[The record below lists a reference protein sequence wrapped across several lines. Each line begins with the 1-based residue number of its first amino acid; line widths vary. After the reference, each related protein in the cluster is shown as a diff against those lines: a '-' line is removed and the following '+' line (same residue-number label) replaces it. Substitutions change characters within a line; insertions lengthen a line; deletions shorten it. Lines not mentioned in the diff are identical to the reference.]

1 MTTGSG
7 ALMPQ
12 RVVCGVPFAQA
23 LSEQMQAWSA
33 RRVVLATTR
42 SLQGEGGL
50 AARVEQTL
58 GDACQT
64 IVGGL
69 RAHAPREDI
78 VRLARALAD
87 CEADALVAVG
97 GGSVTS
103 IAKIA
108 RLALANGV
116 QDEEGLDRLLNRDG
130 LAAPVPR
137 CVMLPTTLSAG
148 EYTDLAGMTDTRAH
162 RKQAVQH
169 ERLAPDTVILDPAL
183 LRDTPRTLLLGTAI
197 RALDHIV
204 ETWCSTGATALS
216 DATSLH
222 ALNLM
227 LRGLQD
233 DDLLTC
239 QQGARLSIQGI
250 ASGVPQGASHGIG
263 HALGGVAGVGHGDTS
278 CIMLPHVLRF
288 NAPVNAARQREL
300 AQRWPGGKG
309 RALDDLVRSLV
320 ADLGLPQALRQ
331 TGMDAGLL
339 PQVARESMAS
349 LWVKANPRRIADEA
363 QILAMLRQ
371 AW

>member
-1 MTTGSG
+1 MN
-7 ALMPQ
+7 PQ
-12 RVVCGVPFAQA
+12 RVVCEVPFTQA
-23 LSEQMQAWSA
+23 LLAQMQEWSA

-42 SLQGEGGL
+42 SLQAPGGL
-50 AARVEQTL
+50 ASQVEQAL
-58 GDACQT
+58 GSACQAV
-64 IVGGL
+64 VGGL
-69 RAHAPREDI
+69 RAHAPRQDI
-78 VRLARALAD
+78 MRLVRALAD
-87 CEADALVAVG
+87 CEADAVVGLG

-103 IAKIA
+103 VVKIA

-116 QDEEGLDRLLNRDG
+116 QSEDGLDRLLSHDA
-130 LAAPVPR
+130 LAAPAPR

-148 EYTDLAGMTDTRAH
+148 EYTDLAGMTDLRVH

-169 ERLAPDTVILDPAL
+169 DGLAPETVILDPAL
-183 LRDTPRTLLLGTAI
+183 LRDTPRALLLGTAI

-216 DATSLH
+216 DAASLH

-288 NAPVNAARQREL
+288 NAPVNAARQQEL
-300 AQRWPGGKG
+300 AQRWPGSKG
-309 RALDDLVRSLV
+309 RALDDIVQSLV
-320 ADLGLPQALRQ
+320 ADLGLPQTLRF
-331 TGMDAGLL
+331 TGMDAELM

-349 LWVKANPRRIADEA
+349 PWVKANPRRITDEA
-363 QILAMLRQ
+363 EILTMLRQ

>member
-1 MTTGSG
+1 M
-7 ALMPQ
+7 MPQ

-23 LSEQMQAWSA
+23 LAEQMDAWSA

-42 SLQGEGGL
+42 SLQGDGGL
-50 AARVEQTL
+50 ASQVERTL
-58 GDACQT
+58 GDACRT
-64 IVGGL
+64 VVGGL
-69 RAHAPREDI
+69 RAHAPREDV
-78 VRLARALAD
+78 VRLVCALAD
-87 CEADALVAVG
+87 CEADAVVALG

-103 IAKIA
+103 IVKIA

-116 QDEEGLDRLLNRDG
+116 QSEDGLDRLLARDG
-130 LAAPVPR
+130 LAAPAPR

-148 EYTDLAGMTDTRAH
+148 EYTDVAGMTDSRVR

-169 ERLAPDTVILDPAL
+169 DGLAPETVILDPAL
-183 LRDTPRTLLLGTAI
+183 LRDTPRALLLGTAI

-227 LRGLQD
+227 LRGLQND
-233 DDLLTC
+233 DVLTC

-250 ASGVPQGASHGIG
+250 AGGVPQGASHGIG

-288 NAPVNAARQREL
+288 NLPVNAARQREL
-300 AQRWPGGKG
+300 AHRWPGSKG
-309 RALDDLVRSLV
+309 RALDDLVQSLV
-320 ADLGLPQALRQ
+320 ADLGLPQTLRQ
-331 TGMDAGLL
+331 TGMDADLM
-339 PQVARESMAS
+339 PHVARESMTS
-349 LWVKANPRRIADEA
+349 PWVKANPRRITDEA